1 MKYQP
6 PDEFNAIA
14 YPDFSCL
21 DTMFFADIGS
31 YPEVEIDLVEEIEA
45 VLNIEFP
52 DVTFDKRT
60 ICNQWRRVNDSK
72 PFQPNCIPRPLGQTW
87 SYNVDE

>member
-14 YPDFSCL
+14 YPEFSCL

-45 VLNIEFP
+45 LI
-52 DVTFDKRT
+52 KRL
-60 ICNQWRRVNDSK
+60 CWSDRCARGAVAARQVN
-72 PFQPNCIPRPLGQTW
+72 NRA
-87 SYNVDE
+87 